1 MQFDGSKSFD
11 RQGRILIPE
20 RLESPLAFWSCTRR
34 LTAVYGLLSLRVG
47 SYTHERRT

>member
-1 MQFDGSKSFD
+1 MQSDGSESFD

-20 RLESPLAFWSCTRR
+20 RLESPLASWSCTR
-34 LTAVYGLLSLRVG
+34 TAVYGLLSLRVG